1 MHAAKPRAIELA
13 PNDPEAQIAMAWA
26 LTTSGK
32 PSEALY
38 FVQKAVRFNPN
49 SPSHYVL
56 AHGVALFAANDLGQ
70 AADVFDEGAKK
81 NPNATA
87 LMPPFASV
95 LASLGRRGEARRKL
109 LVWRPGTDQAA
120 LEDLARDYKF
130 PIRWA
135 PEYKR
140 VRERLL
146 DGVRAAA
153 LPLDVTV
160 SSLTAELKRGDSASR
175 QIAAKRLGWFG
186 PSAAEAVPALV
197 MLLGDSGVR
206 EEVVQTLK
214 KIGPGAK
221 AAIPT
226 LVEMEN
232 DKFIGG
238 HAKEALTE
246 IRGY

>member
-1 MHAAKPRAIELA
+1 MSST
-13 PNDPEAQIAMAWA
+13 Q
-26 LTTSGK
+26 
-32 PSEALY
+32 
-38 FVQKAVRFNPN
+38 
-49 SPSHYVL
+49 
-56 AHGVALFAANDLGQ
+56 
-70 AADVFDEGAKK
+70 GAKK

-95 LASLGRRGEARRKL
+95 LAGLGRRDEARRKL
-109 LVWRPGTDQAA
+109 LIWRPGTNQAA

-160 SSLTAELKRGDSASR
+160 SSLTAELKRDDPASR
-175 QIAAKRLGWFG
+175 RIAAKHLGWFG
-186 PSAAEAVPALV
+186 PSAADAVSALV
-197 MLLGDSGVR
+197 MLLADISVR
-206 EEVVQTLK
+206 EEAVRSLR

-221 AAIPT
+221 AAVPA
-226 LVEMEN
+226 LVAMEN
-232 DKFIGG
+232 DNFIGG
-238 HAKEALTE
+238 HAKEALEE